1 MILAPM
7 LKNLKRE
14 KPWAVLKVSRR
25 QYETTKPWTRA
36 GVSRALFEELV
47 LGLPDGFIDQ
57 CHMEADAEKLIEAMF
72 GKVE

>member
-1 MILAPM
+1 MILASM
-7 LKNLKRE
+7 LKKLKQE

-36 GVSRALFEELV
+36 GVSRDLFEELV

-57 CHMEADAEKLIEAMF
+57 CHTEADAEKLVEAMF

>member
-1 MILAPM
+1 MILASM
-7 LKNLKRE
+7 LKKLKQE

-36 GVSRALFEELV
+36 GVSHDLFEELV
-47 LGLPDGFIDQ
+47 LGQPDGFIDQ
-57 CHMEADAEKLIEAMF
+57 CHTEADAEKLVEAMF